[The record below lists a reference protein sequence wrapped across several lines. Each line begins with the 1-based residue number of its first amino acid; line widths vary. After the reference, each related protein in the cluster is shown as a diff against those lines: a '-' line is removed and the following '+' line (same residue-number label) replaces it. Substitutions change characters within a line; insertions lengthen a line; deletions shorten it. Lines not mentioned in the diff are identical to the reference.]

1 LVAVFWRRVDLSM
14 AEMVVPSVKMQPL
27 LLIRL
32 SPTANEDVDATLSTW
47 DPLAIEEVRVVR
59 SRLIE
64 EIVVPDV
71 IPVPE
76 IDSPV
81 TNPPTLAIWSVLV
94 FEVDDSNRADLSI
107 PVMAVPE
114 AIPVPE
120 RVSPMANVPAD
131 PTARSVDPVATA
143 PLRVEVS
150 WEIPTIALC
159 AIMPEDSITS
169 PTRRFVFVVTRIE
182 VAPAETAGPSV
193 VRLPFNLFWVKVS
206 PPLLP

>member
-1 LVAVFWRRVDLSM
+1 M
-14 AEMVVPSVKMQPL
+14 AEMVVPSVKIHPVP
-27 LLIRL
+27 LIRL

-59 SRLIE
+59 SRVIE
-64 EIVVPDV
+64 EIVVPDDS
-71 IPVPE
+71 PVPL
-76 IDSPV
+76 IDSP
-81 TNPPTLAIWSVLV
+81 TTKTPAFALWSVL
-94 FEVDDSNRADLSI
+94 EAEAADSSREDLSMA
-107 PVMAVPE
+107 VMAVLG

-131 PTARSVDPVATA
+131 PTARSVDPEATA
-143 PLRVEVS
+143 PRRVEVS
-150 WEIPTIALC
+150 WEIPTIALR

-193 VRLPFNLFWVKVS
+193 VRLPLSFVWVKVS
-206 PPLLP
+206 PPSLP